1 MTLPKVAILATNGF
15 EDSELFTPLEVLRAA
30 GCQVDIVSLTKDAIQ
45 GYVHLRPSRTCQVT
59 RILDDLSPDGYDALV
74 LPGGL
79 FNPDA
84 LRTQP
89 GVLSFVSRMVNA
101 RKTIAAIC
109 HGPQILISAR
119 CVKQRRMT
127 AVASI
132 QVDLEN
138 AGALVSDEAVVV
150 DGKFITS
157 RNPGDLPAFCK
168 ALCDSLGVV
177 LRSEL
182 KVA

>member
-1 MTLPKVAILATNGF
+1 MTFPKVAILATNGF
-15 EDSELFTPLEVLRAA
+15 EDSELFIPMEVLRAA
-30 GCQVDIVSLTKDAIQ
+30 GCQVDIVSLGKDAIQ

-59 RILDDLSPDGYDALV
+59 RTLDGLSPDGYDALV

-79 FNPDA
+79 FNPDT
-84 LRTQP
+84 LRTEP
-89 GVLSFVSRMVNA
+89 EVLAFVLKMVHA
-101 RKTIAAIC
+101 KKTVAAIC

-127 AVASI
+127 AVKSI

-157 RNPGDLPAFCK
+157 RNPDDLPAFCQ

-182 KVA
+182 RVA